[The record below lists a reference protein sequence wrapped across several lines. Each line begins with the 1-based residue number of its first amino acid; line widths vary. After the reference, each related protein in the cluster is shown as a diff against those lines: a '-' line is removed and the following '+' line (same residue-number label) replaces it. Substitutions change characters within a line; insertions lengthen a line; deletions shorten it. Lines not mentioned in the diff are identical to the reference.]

1 MYIKDV
7 LRIYHG
13 LYTVRVIGSP
23 CIWAGSIGTETSDA
37 RRLKTLAPAPT

>member
-1 MYIKDV
+1 MYYASTMDTVYCEV
-7 LRIYHG
+7 L
-13 LYTVRVIGSP
+13 GSP